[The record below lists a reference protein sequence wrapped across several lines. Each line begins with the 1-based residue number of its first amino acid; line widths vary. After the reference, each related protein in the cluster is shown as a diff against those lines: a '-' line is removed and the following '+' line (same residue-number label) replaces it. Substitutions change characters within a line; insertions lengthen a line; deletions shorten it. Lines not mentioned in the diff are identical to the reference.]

1 LRRSLPYEESYIGK
15 LKALAGDQ
23 KLIVIATRAV
33 VREHSGHVLF
43 VKRRDNGKWVM
54 PSGGLELDETLVE
67 CMIRETEEETGL
79 TVTAARPMG
88 IYTYFSRDPNI
99 SDQISV
105 QFLVTEWTGVLQK
118 ETDETTDAAFFDPTS
133 PPADVADHYHEV
145 LRDVVDYQGQFIM
158 KEPAGE

>member
-1 LRRSLPYEESYIGK
+1 MRRSLPYDESYIGK

-33 VREHSGHVLF
+33 VRDDSGHVLF
-43 VKRRDNGKWVM
+43 VKRRDNGRWVM
-54 PSGGLELDETLVE
+54 PSGSLEIDETLEE

-88 IYTYFSRDPNI
+88 IYTYLSGDPSI

-105 QFLVTEWTGVLQK
+105 QFLVTSWAGELSR
-118 ETDETTDAAFFDPTS
+118 ETDETTDAAFYDPTS
-133 PPADVADHYHEV
+133 PPANVADHYHEV
-145 LRDVVDYQGQFIM
+145 LQDLINYKGQFIM
-158 KEPAGE
+158 KEPAGK